1 MPDTSTEIAIA
12 TTNGNGSSNSITFSS
27 IPSTY
32 TDLRLVATFK
42 STVGTSG
49 WYIYFNGDNT
59 NTYYSRTY
67 LAGDGA
73 SAISSRNSNATEIV
87 ASYSGISTT
96 IPTLTT
102 IDVMSYAGS
111 TFKTSL
117 ISTSAD
123 RNGSG
128 FTLNEVGLF
137 RSTSAIS
144 SLTFKTDATAFTTD
158 STFTLYG
165 IL

>member
-1 MPDTSTEIAIA
+1 MALTYEPIA
-12 TTNGNGSSNSITFSS
+12 TTNGTGSSATITFSS

-42 STVGTSG
+42 STSGTSG
-49 WYIYFNGDNT
+49 FYIYFNNDTNT
-59 NTYYSRTY
+59 NYSRTY
-67 LAGDGA
+67 VAGDGT
-73 SAISSRNSNATEIV
+73 SALSSRNTASTEIV

-96 IPTLTT
+96 IPTLVTA
-102 IDVMSYAGS
+102 DVFSYAGS
-111 TFKTSL
+111 TNKTVL

-128 FTLNEVGLF
+128 FTLSEVGLW
-137 RSTSAIS
+137 RSTSAIT

-165 IL
+165 IKAA